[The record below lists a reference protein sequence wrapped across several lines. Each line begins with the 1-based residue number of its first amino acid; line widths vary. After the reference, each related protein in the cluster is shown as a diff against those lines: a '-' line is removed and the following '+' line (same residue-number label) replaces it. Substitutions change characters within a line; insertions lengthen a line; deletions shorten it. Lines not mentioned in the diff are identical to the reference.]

1 MIEPTLLDEL
11 ICHISSLAS
20 VYHKPPSL
28 FVENEMPVAKSLKKA
43 ASAAPEAASAAA
55 DSSPAAAPSLIPS
68 NNLVD
73 DLLGL
78 DLGGGA
84 AAASAPQNSYSA
96 PPPTGGIDILGGGL
110 DSLLDLGIGATA
122 GTPAAQ
128 QQQPPVNSNPMGAA
142 APIGGGLLDLI
153 GIFNLLIL
161 IILLLISHL
170 LLFKL
175 KTRF

>member
-43 ASAAPEAASAAA
+43 ASAAPEAASDAAA
-55 DSSPAAAPSLIPS
+55 SSQPAPAPSLIAS

-84 AAASAPQNSYSA
+84 PAAAAPPHSYSA
-96 PPPTGGIDILGGGL
+96 PPPTGGMDILGGGL
-110 DSLLDLGIGATA
+110 DSLLDLGIGGPPA
-122 GTPAAQ
+122 GQ
-128 QQQPPVNSNPMGAA
+128 QHPPVNSNPMGAA
-142 APIGGGLLDLI
+142 APMGGGLLDLI
-153 GIFNLLIL
+153 GIFKSVDFNN
-161 IILLLISHL
+161 SS
-170 LLFKL
+170 FDCSF
-175 KTRF
+175 T

>member
-43 ASAAPEAASAAA
+43 APAASDANE
-55 DSSPAAAPSLIPS
+55 SSQQAPAPSLIAS

-84 AAASAPQNSYSA
+84 PVAAAPSHA
-96 PPPTGGIDILGGGL
+96 PPPTGGMDILGGGL
-110 DSLLDLGIGATA
+110 DSLLDLGIGG
-122 GTPAAQ
+122 GTPTAQ
-128 QQQPPVNSNPMGAA
+128 QPQPTVNSNPMGAA
-142 APIGGGLLDLI
+142 APMGGGLLDLM
-153 GIFNLLIL
+153 GIFQSIDSNN
-161 IILLLISHL
+161 SSSD
-170 LLFKL
+170 
-175 KTRF
+175 